1 MKPTLGVIMS
11 DTQFSRPVGD
21 VGNPDSYDCPVI
33 FHVARGVTA
42 EMMVRAVPNAE
53 LLEPYLEGAI
63 ALQRRGAGVIT
74 CRISGRSC
82 LSATICRPSRRRSQ
96 RTLASRS
103 STSSRWSGWPCAPA
117 SQSHEGRPYSLMAM
131 RPAFFP

>member
-1 MKPTLGVIMS
+1 MEPTPGVIMS

-33 FHVARGVTA
+33 FHVFHVARGVTA

-53 LLEPYLEGAI
+53 VLETHLEGAL

-82 LSATICRPSRRRSQ
+82 SSATICRPSRRRS
-96 RTLASRS
+96 
-103 STSSRWSGWPCAPA
+103 
-117 SQSHEGRPYSLMAM
+117 
-131 RPAFFP
+131 